1 MTQTVGLPHAALYFA
16 FAGIRVEGVSISLVD
31 AKIGELDS
39 WFREVGRV
47 IVALSGGVDS
57 AVLAAL
63 GHRVLGSDSLAVT
76 AVSPSLSGE
85 ELDGVRSFVEQYSLD
100 YLEVFTDEID
110 DPDYVKNSSD
120 RCYVCK
126 SHLFAKLAPVAL
138 ERNATV
144 VVGTNADDLGDFR
157 PGIKAAKDYNVAS
170 PFVDCGIDKAM
181 VRAIAHRLALDAVAE
196 KPASACLASRIP
208 YGVPVTIQR
217 LSAVERLELFL
228 HRMGHPVVRVR
239 HHGDIARIEL
249 PPEDLQIALA
259 NRERIVSEAERLG
272 FLYSTLDLG
281 GFRSGSM
288 NRVLG
293 RQSSDEGDRQTLV

>member
-1 MTQTVGLPHAALYFA
+1 MST
-16 FAGIRVEGVSISLVD
+16 SLVD
-31 AKIGELDS
+31 AKISELGS
-39 WFREVGRV
+39 WFNEAGRV
-47 IVALSGGVDS
+47 VVALSGGVDS
-57 AVLAAL
+57 TVLAAL
-63 GHRVLGSDSLAVT
+63 GHRVLGDDSLAVT
-76 AVSPSLSGE
+76 AVSPSLSHE
-85 ELDGVRSFVEQYSLD
+85 ELEGVRGFAGQYSLN
-100 YLEVFTDEID
+100 YLEVLTDEID
-110 DPDYVKNSSD
+110 DPDYVRNAPN

-126 SHLFAKLAPVAL
+126 SHLFEKLAPVAR

-144 VVGTNADDLGDFR
+144 VVGTNLDDLGDFR
-157 PGIKAAKDYNVAS
+157 PGIQAAKDYNVAS
-170 PFVDCGIDKAM
+170 PFVHCGVGKAM
-181 VRAIAHRLALDAVAE
+181 VRSIAHSLGLDAVAE

-228 HRMGHPVVRVR
+228 HRMGHQEVRVR

-249 PPEDLQIALA
+249 PPKDFQAALA

-281 GFRSGSM
+281 GFSSGSM

-293 RQSSDEGDRQTLV
+293 RKSSDEGDRQTLV

>member
-1 MTQTVGLPHAALYFA
+1 
-16 FAGIRVEGVSISLVD
+16 VEGVSTSLVD
-31 AKIGELDS
+31 AKISELGS
-39 WFREVGRV
+39 WFKGIGRAV
-47 IVALSGGVDS
+47 VALSGGVDS

-63 GHRVLGSDSLAVT
+63 GNRVLGADSLAVT
-76 AVSPSLSGE
+76 AVSPSLSSE
-85 ELDGVRSFVEQYSLD
+85 ELEGVRGFVEQYSLN

-110 DPDYVKNSSD
+110 DPDYIKNASN

-126 SHLFAKLAPVAL
+126 SHLFEKLIPVAR
-138 ERNATV
+138 ERKAIV
-144 VVGTNADDLGDFR
+144 VVGTNVDDLGDFR
-157 PGIKAAKDYNVAS
+157 PGIQAAKEYNIAS
-170 PFVDCGIDKAM
+170 PFVDCGVDKEM
-181 VRAIAHRLALDAVAE
+181 VRSIAHSLALDAVAE

-228 HRMGHPVVRVR
+228 HRLGHPVVRVR

-249 PPEDLQIALA
+249 PAEDFQIALA

-293 RQSSDEGDRQTLV
+293 RQGSDESGRQTLV